1 MAARKQEQDKF
12 KPVDLERGG
21 KSRTARTADEVVR
34 LRFEGWRAKNA
45 KKAGTTPQK
54 PADK

>member
-21 KSRTARTADEVVR
+21 KSRTAHTADEVVR
-34 LRFEGWRAKNA
+34 LRFDGWQVKNA